1 MTRRAVFVGG
11 LLATLLGC
19 TSIDPGSNL
28 VVPPTSFDPDY
39 FYCHVEPQFI
49 FGAAY
54 KCGPGD
60 PSKGDSGNCHFSSA
74 VPGMELQD
82 HPPINCGGGDHPVD
96 LSALGTGSMAVSNYT
111 AVSLEM
117 NADYTS
123 APVYVRPL
131 GNTHPRSIFTSQDSF
146 VAQIL
151 ATWAAKSQ

>member
-19 TSIDPGSNL
+19 TSIDPGPSI
-28 VVPPTSFDPDY
+28 VVPNTSFDPDY
-39 FYCHVEPQFI
+39 FYCHVEPQYI

-54 KCGPGD
+54 KCGPGQA
-60 PSKGDSGNCHFSSA
+60 GDNGNCHFSSA
-74 VPGMELQD
+74 VPGMALQD

-96 LSALGTGSMAVSNYT
+96 LSALGTGSPAVSNYS

-117 NADYTS
+117 NADYTA
-123 APVYVRPL
+123 APLYVRPL
-131 GNTHPRSIFTSQDSF
+131 GNTHPRSIFNSQDGL
-146 VAQIL
+146 VPQLL